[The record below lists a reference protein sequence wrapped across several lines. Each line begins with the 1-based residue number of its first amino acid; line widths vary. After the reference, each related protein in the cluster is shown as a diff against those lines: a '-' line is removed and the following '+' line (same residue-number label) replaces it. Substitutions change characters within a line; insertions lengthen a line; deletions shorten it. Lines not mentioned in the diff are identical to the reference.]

1 MQDRLRMKVE
11 IKCDCRGHKENSTK
25 LRTILRRQGK
35 ASYFFIFQPMINFE
49 ILLGVHV
56 LV

>member
-1 MQDRLRMKVE
+1 MTVG
-11 IKCDCRGHKENSTK
+11 GHNENGTK
-25 LRTILRRQGK
+25 PKTILRRQGK

>member
-35 ASYFFIFQPMINFE
+35 ASYFFVFQAMINFE
-49 ILLGVHV
+49 ILLRVHV
-56 LV
+56 LA